1 MKIETNNIQE
11 TLKKK
16 LEKATELKTTDG
28 LAFKDIMS
36 SNFTGI
42 SGLLANFNNDNTL
55 NDFLKSD
62 DIKELRASYK
72 YDCMTMDRDDAT
84 FFANAIKGENY
95 GFSVNG
101 QLLMEN
107 MNMSAEAVG
116 KTYKSAEVSK
126 TLMDMLFS
134 SQHTNK
140 PVRIDFG
147 NDISAVL
154 RVSQDGKISAKF
166 IPSDKVAEEYLKN
179 NISYLQQTFEEQDI
193 PYNELSYK
201 QRQKDKQNQNQ
212 SKNQEKQGDK
222 GES

>member
-1 MKIETNNIQE
+1 MKIETNSIQE

-16 LEKATELKTTDG
+16 LEKSTELKTTDG
-28 LAFKDIMS
+28 LAFKDIMTN
-36 SNFTGI
+36 NFTGI
-42 SGLLANFNNDNTL
+42 SGLLTNFNNDETL

-72 YDCMTMDRDDAT
+72 YDCMTMDRDDAM

-107 MNMSAEAVG
+107 LSMSTEAVG

-154 RVSQDGKISAKF
+154 RVSQDGKISAEF
-166 IPSDKVAEEYLKN
+166 IPSDKIAEEYLKN

-201 QRQKDKQNQNQ
+201 QRQKDKQNQSQNR
-212 SKNQEKQGDK
+212 NQEKQGDK
-222 GES
+222 GEN

>member
-36 SNFTGI
+36 NNFTGI
-42 SGLLANFNNDNTL
+42 SGVLINFNNDDTL
-55 NDFLKSD
+55 DDFLKND

-72 YDCMTMDRDDAT
+72 YNCMTMDRDDAL
-84 FFANAIKGENY
+84 FFSNAIKGENY

-101 QLLMEN
+101 QLLKEN
-107 MNMSAEAVG
+107 LNMSTQAIE

-126 TLMDMLFS
+126 TLMDMLYS
-134 SQHTNK
+134 SQNTNK

-154 RVSQDGKISAKF
+154 RVSQDGKISAEF

-201 QRQKDKQNQNQ
+201 QRQKDKQNQSQNR
-212 SKNQEKQGDK
+212 NREEQGDK
-222 GES
+222 GEN